1 MSPFCRL
8 FPERRNPQAPKGAF
22 LLRYSGSDPL
32 FHATDIRPFP
42 VDEKHLPCGDEIHFF
57 AQVSAFP
64 DTPQLLPPLEM
75 CPFFHSGDHLRMGPF
90 LSSGNGT
97 PQGPGRTLLISSAIR
112 SGPFRTW
119 PPSGGRP
126 GSAALFFLS
135 VYLPRYG
142 TVLSCKKEHKTKDRE
157 PLAKSFPVFHT
168 KVHSRHRTERTHVMP

>member
-1 MSPFCRL
+1 MSPFCRH
-8 FPERRNPQAPKGAF
+8 FPERRNPGAPKGAF
-22 LLRYSGSDPL
+22 LLRYSGSGPL

-42 VDEKHLPCGDEIHFF
+42 VDEKHLPSDDEIHFL

-90 LSSGNGT
+90 LSSGNGP

-112 SGPFRTW
+112 SGPSRTG
-119 PPSGGRP
+119 PQP
-126 GSAALFFLS
+126 GSGQDLRLFS
-135 VYLPRYG
+135 SYLYIRRHT
-142 TVLSCKKEHKTKDRE
+142 TVLSCKKEHKIKDRE
-157 PLAKSFPVFHT
+157 PTAKSFPVFHT